1 MRMRGR
7 VSRTILSGLLA
18 GCMVVT
24 PLGAAYAEAMP
35 AEPVVE
41 ITAEESVEIEKT
53 SESIASEADAE
64 TPGETLEASEPEE
77 TPETVETEAIEESGE
92 VIVEEA
98 EAVSLE
104 AGYSDPVKDFVAR
117 LYEYI
122 LQRRPDGDGLN
133 AWTDV
138 LKSGREQGAKVA
150 QGFIESPEFQSRRMD
165 DTTYLTILYKTFLNR
180 KPDAAGLKAWQ
191 AVLDSGLSRM
201 HVFRGFAESKEFTEI
216 CQRYG
221 IQRGYAILNAPM
233 DQNEG
238 VTKFV
243 VRCYRLCLGREADE
257 DGLNAWCNALLTG
270 RDTAK
275 EVAYG
280 FFFSQEFERRNIY
293 GEDYVRLLYNVLME
307 REPDLNGLDYWN
319 TSLMETKSREYVF
332 NSIAD
337 SQEFRDICARY
348 GIQSGSGIYIGWR
361 ELDAGDYLGEYLS
374 LPDLLNMKPLEDIVF
389 GGKGIAYASESG
401 FYLSY
406 EQEQG
411 RMSLIN
417 VGADNVMLSGGK
429 IGDDAE
435 KFQSML
441 FRTNWEAGFYGED
454 EDGNLILAYAR
465 TIGEAPYIA
474 YIILDSDGFVTSW
487 IVNNWVDDGLEQYF
501 ECLRK

>member
-1 MRMRGR
+1 MRGR

-24 PLGAAYAEAMP
+24 PLSVAYAEAMP
-35 AEPVVE
+35 AEAAVE
-41 ITAEESVEIEKT
+41 ITAEGSAETEKT

-64 TPGETLEASEPEE
+64 ASGETLEASELEE
-77 TPETVETEAIEESGE
+77 TPETVETEVIEESGE
-92 VIVEEA
+92 VVVEEA
-98 EAVSLE
+98 EAAYLE

-150 QGFIESPEFQSRRMD
+150 QGFIESPEFQSRKMD

-180 KPDAAGLKAWQ
+180 DPDAAGLKAWQ

-275 EVAYG
+275 EVAHGFIFSEEYG
-280 FFFSQEFERRNIY
+280 AIDTHHSNYLE
-293 GEDYVRLLYNVLME
+293 LLYELLLGRKSDPEGYRSWRNQLG
-307 REPDLNGLDYWN
+307 NGIPEL
-319 TSLMETKSREYVF
+319 YVF
-332 NSIAD
+332 NEFAD
-337 SQEFRDICARY
+337 SEEFQKICDSYGVISGCGTFVGRDALDVGEYYVRNFELLPGMLGLSACEDVLFQGLGTAYQSDRFYITYVPEEGAFSMTNQEDYNIAFFGSYILEHFATVNNRMMKNGWEYINCTEDDSTY
-348 GIQSGSGIYIGWR
+348 GYTLYLYTKIIDEKTCVAQLWIDSM
-361 ELDAGDYLGEYLS
+361 DYLRGWYVDNWLWDS
-374 LPDLLNMKPLEDIVF
+374 L
-389 GGKGIAYASESG
+389 ASTE
-401 FYLSY
+401 
-406 EQEQG
+406 
-411 RMSLIN
+411 N
-417 VGADNVMLSGGK
+417 
-429 IGDDAE
+429 
-435 KFQSML
+435 
-441 FRTNWEAGFYGED
+441 
-454 EDGNLILAYAR
+454 
-465 TIGEAPYIA
+465 
-474 YIILDSDGFVTSW
+474 
-487 IVNNWVDDGLEQYF
+487 
-501 ECLRK
+501 

>member
-1 MRMRGR
+1 MRGR
-7 VSRTILSGLLA
+7 VSRMILSGLLA

-24 PLGAAYAEAMP
+24 PIGAVYAEPMP
-35 AEPVVE
+35 AEAAVE
-41 ITAEESVEIEKT
+41 ITVEESAETEET
-53 SESIASEADAE
+53 SESIASETEAE
-64 TPGETLEASEPEE
+64 APGETPEAAEPEE
-77 TPETVETEAIEESGE
+77 TLETTEMENVEES
-92 VIVEEA
+92 EEAAAAEAA
-98 EAVSLE
+98 EAVSPE

-180 KPDAAGLKAWQ
+180 DPDAAGLKAWQ

-270 RDTAK
+270 QNTAK
-275 EVAYG
+275 EVAHGFIFSEEYG
-280 FFFSQEFERRNIY
+280 AIDTHHSNYLE
-293 GEDYVRLLYNVLME
+293 LLYELLLGRKSDPE
-307 REPDLNGLDYWN
+307 GYRSWN
-319 TSLMETKSREYVF
+319 SQLTNAIPHLYVF
-332 NSIAD
+332 NEFAD
-337 SQEFRDICARY
+337 SEEFQKICDSYGVISGCGTFVGRDALDIGEYYVRNFELLPGMLGLSACEDVIFQGLGTAY
-348 GIQSGSGIYIGWR
+348 QSDWFYITYIPEEGAFSMAN
-361 ELDAGDYLGEYLS
+361 DGDYNIAFFGSYILEHFATVNNRMLKNGWEYIDCMKDDSGYYMLYYYAKMIDGKACVAQLQIDSRDYLRGWYMDNWMIETIASLGE
-374 LPDLLNMKPLEDIVF
+374 
-389 GGKGIAYASESG
+389 
-401 FYLSY
+401 
-406 EQEQG
+406 
-411 RMSLIN
+411 
-417 VGADNVMLSGGK
+417 
-429 IGDDAE
+429 
-435 KFQSML
+435 
-441 FRTNWEAGFYGED
+441 
-454 EDGNLILAYAR
+454 
-465 TIGEAPYIA
+465 
-474 YIILDSDGFVTSW
+474 
-487 IVNNWVDDGLEQYF
+487 LEQ
-501 ECLRK
+501 